1 MPFQA
6 KAIIVV
12 TAALALLVGAF
23 MLADWAAEYLWLE
36 ALGYASVFWSIRSMK
51 LGFFLFAFV
60 PVFFYVWFNLRLV
73 SKRLDFR
80 PLLGGLLSLFSRRAA
95 PGGPFVTLRGARADQ
110 PAGAFGGDPRSVL
123 AALSAVAAFV
133 FGAVLYNH
141 WERLLLFRYSRPFGT
156 SDPVFGHD
164 IGFYVFVV
172 PFLELVQNAVLA
184 ATLVGTAAVVG
195 AYVNA
200 GVIRFHWRD
209 GIEAPAAA
217 LRHAGANVALFLVA
231 LAWGFHL
238 DRFGLLLS
246 ERGAV
251 FGAGFTDVVIM
262 RPALWVMV
270 GATLALAV
278 AVLVPPVLRKLGMS
292 LVTLG
297 GYAIILVVG
306 MVAAPWLV
314 QVFNVEPNELELE
327 EPYLRH
333 NIRFTRQAFGL
344 DRVVERTYDVTERFP
359 PAALARNYETID
371 NIRLWDW
378 RPLSQTFRQLQQ
390 IRTYYEFYD
399 VDVDRYRI
407 GDDYRQVMVSA
418 RELSG
423 QLPAK
428 AETWVNR
435 HLQYTHGYG
444 LAMSLAAK
452 KTAEGAPV
460 LVIRDV
466 PPVSDDGIAVDQPAI
481 YYGEN
486 MYGYRIVNTAVK
498 EFDHPRGDENVYARY
513 DGSGGVLLDSFL
525 RRALF
530 AFHQFDVRI
539 ALTSYITADSRI
551 QFWRDVQERVQR
563 VAPFLTLD
571 RDPYLVL
578 SDGRL
583 FWVQD
588 AYTVSETF
596 PYSEPYRDGVNY
608 IRNSVKVIVDAYLGR
623 VAFYVMDPDD
633 PVLGAYRAALPALFR
648 PLEEMPE
655 GLKRHLRYPQDLF
668 EAQVDKYS
676 TFHMTVPQVFY
687 NGEDVWAV
695 PRQTQGF
702 KPMSLRPI
710 HALGD
715 EYGVQ
720 QHMSPYFVLMKLL
733 GEDRVQFLLMTPMT
747 PANRDNMIAWI
758 AARSDFPGYGE
769 LIAYKLPKE
778 RLILGPIQVQAMIDQ
793 DTQISQQ
800 ISLWDQRG
808 SRVVRGHLLVIPIEE
823 SFLYVKPVYLI
834 AEGTDIPQLKRVIV
848 SDGDRI
854 AMAETLEGAVA
865 AVFGRT
871 PPRPGLAAALAPG
884 APGASGAPDPRP
896 AAREALEA
904 AEVALRDGNWDAFG
918 RAMQVLKRLLEE

>member
-6 KAIIVV
+6 KAIIFV
-12 TAALALLVGAF
+12 TVAIALLVGAF

-36 ALGYASVFWSIRSMK
+36 TLGYASVFWSIRSMK
-51 LGFFLFAFV
+51 LGFFLFAFI

-73 SKRLDFR
+73 SRRLDFH
-80 PLLGGLLSLFSRRAA
+80 PLMGALLSFFSRRAA
-95 PGGPFVTLRGARADQ
+95 PGGPFSAVRDARAAQ
-110 PAGAFGGDPRSVL
+110 PAGGFTGDLRYVL
-123 AALSAVAAFV
+123 AALSAVVAFV

-141 WERLLLFRYSRPFGT
+141 WERLLLLRFSQRFGIP
-156 SDPVFGHD
+156 DPIFGHD

-172 PFLELVQNAVLA
+172 PFLELIQNAVLA
-184 ATLVGTAAVVG
+184 ATLMGTAAVV
-195 AYVNA
+195 ATYVYA

-209 GIEAPAAA
+209 GIEAPADA
-217 LRHAGANVALFLVA
+217 LRHAAANVALFLIA

-238 DRFGLLLS
+238 DRYGLLLS

-251 FGAGFTDVVIM
+251 FGAGYTDVVVM

-270 GATLALAV
+270 GATLALAL

-292 LVTLG
+292 LVTVG
-297 GYAIILVVG
+297 GYAVIFIVG
-306 MVAAPWLV
+306 MVATPWLV

-327 EPYLRH
+327 ERYLRH
-333 NIRFTRQAFGL
+333 NIRLTRRAFGL
-344 DRVVERTYDVTERFP
+344 DRVVERTYDVTERLS
-359 PAALARNYETID
+359 PAALARNHETID

-423 QLPAK
+423 QLPVK

-444 LAMSLAAK
+444 LTMSLAAK

-466 PPVSDDGIAVDQPAI
+466 PPTSDDGLVVDQPAI

-486 MYGYRIVNTAVK
+486 MQGYRIVNTAVK
-498 EFDHPRGDENVYARY
+498 EFNHPRGDENVYASY
-513 DGSGGVLLDSFL
+513 DGSGGVRLDSLL

-551 QFWRDVQERVQR
+551 QFWRGVQDRVQR
-563 VAPFLTLD
+563 IAPFLTLD

-583 FWVQD
+583 FWIQD
-588 AYTVSETF
+588 AYTVSNTF
-596 PYSEPYRDGVNY
+596 PYSEPYRDRVNY
-608 IRNSVKVIVDAYLGR
+608 IRNSVKVIVDAYLGS
-623 VAFYVMDPDD
+623 VAFYVVDPDD

-668 EAQVDKYS
+668 EAQVEKYR
-676 TFHMTVPQVFY
+676 TYHMTVPQVFY
-687 NGEDVWAV
+687 NGEDIWEV
-695 PRQTQGF
+695 PRQIQGF
-702 KPMSLRPI
+702 KPMSIRPI

-720 QHMSPYFVLMKLL
+720 QHMSPYFVLMRLL

-793 DTQISQQ
+793 DTRISEQ

-808 SRVVRGHLLVIPIEE
+808 SRVIRGHLLVIPIEQ
-823 SFLYVKPVYLI
+823 SLLYVKPVYLI
-834 AEGTDIPQLKRVIV
+834 AEGTEIPQLKRVIV

-854 AMAETLEGAVA
+854 AMELTLEEAVA

-871 PPRPGLAAALAPG
+871 SPRPGLAAPLEAG
-884 APGASGAPDPRP
+884 AEDRRP
-896 AAREALEA
+896 ATREAFKA
-904 AEVALRDGNWDAFG
+904 AEEALRDGNWDAFG
-918 RAMQVLKRLLEE
+918 RAMQALKRVLEE

>member
-12 TAALALLVGAF
+12 TAALALLVGAS
-23 MLADWAAEYLWLE
+23 MLANWGAEYLWLE
-36 ALGYASVFWSIRSMK
+36 ALGYASVFWSIRFMK
-51 LGFFLFAFV
+51 VGLFLFAFV

-73 SKRLDFR
+73 SRRLDFR
-80 PLLGGLLSLFSRRAA
+80 PLLGAILSLFSRRAA
-95 PGGPFVTLRGARADQ
+95 PGGPFVTSRDAQAPP
-110 PAGAFGGDPRSVL
+110 PAGAFAGDPRYVL
-123 AALSAVAAFV
+123 AALSAVVAFV

-141 WERLLLFRYSRPFGT
+141 WERLLLYRFSRQFGT
-156 SDPVFGHD
+156 VDPIFGHD

-184 ATLVGTAAVVG
+184 ATLMGTAAVVA
-195 AYVNA
+195 AYMNA
-200 GVIRFHWRD
+200 RVIRFHWRD
-209 GIEAPAAA
+209 GIEAPADA

-251 FGAGFTDVVIM
+251 FGAGFTDVVVM

-297 GYAIILVVG
+297 GYVVILIVA
-306 MVAAPWLV
+306 MVATPWLV
-314 QVFNVEPNELELE
+314 QVFDVEPNELERE

-333 NIRFTRQAFGL
+333 NIEFTRRAFGL
-344 DRVVERTYDVTERFP
+344 DRVEERTYDVTERLP
-359 PAALARNYETID
+359 RAALARNHETID

-399 VDVDRYRI
+399 VDADRYRI

-452 KTAEGAPV
+452 KTPEGAPV

-466 PPVSDDGIAVDQPAI
+466 PPTSDDGIVVDQPAI

-498 EFDHPRGDENVYARY
+498 EFNHPRGDENVYAHY
-513 DGSGGVLLDSFL
+513 DGSGGVLIDSFL

-530 AFHQFDVRI
+530 AFHQFDIRI

-563 VAPFLTLD
+563 IAPFLTLD

-596 PYSEPYRDGVNY
+596 PYSEPYRDRVNY

-623 VAFYVMDPDD
+623 VAFYVMDPED

-668 EAQVDKYS
+668 EAQVNKYS

-687 NGEDVWAV
+687 NGEDVWEV
-695 PRQTQGF
+695 PRQLQGF

-710 HALGD
+710 HALGE

-720 QHMSPYFVLMKLL
+720 QHMAPYFVLMKLL

-769 LIAYKLPKE
+769 LVAYKLPKE

-808 SRVVRGHLLVIPIEE
+808 SRVIRGHLLVIPIEE

-854 AMAETLEGAVA
+854 AMAPTLEEAVA
-865 AVFGRT
+865 AVFG
-871 PPRPGLAAALAPG
+871 PASPRPGPAAAPVPG
-884 APGASGAPDPRP
+884 APDSFDPRP
-896 AAREALEA
+896 AAREALQA
-904 AEVALRDGNWDAFG
+904 AEEALRDGNWDAFG
-918 RAMQVLKRLLEE
+918 RAMQALKGLLGE

>member
-12 TAALALLVGAF
+12 TAALALLVGAS
-23 MLADWAAEYLWLE
+23 MLADWGAEYLWLE
-36 ALGYASVFWSIRSMK
+36 ALGYASVFWSIRFMK
-51 LGFFLFAFV
+51 VGLFLFAFV

-73 SKRLDFR
+73 SRRLDFR
-80 PLLGGLLSLFSRRAA
+80 PLLGAILSLFSRRAA
-95 PGGPFVTLRGARADQ
+95 PGGPFVTSRDAQAPP
-110 PAGAFGGDPRSVL
+110 PAGAFAGDPRYVL
-123 AALSAVAAFV
+123 AALSAVVAFV

-141 WERLLLFRYSRPFGT
+141 WERLLLYRFSRQFGT
-156 SDPVFGHD
+156 VDPIFGHD

-184 ATLVGTAAVVG
+184 ATLMGTAAVVA
-195 AYVNA
+195 AYMNA
-200 GVIRFHWRD
+200 RVIRFHWRD
-209 GIEAPAAA
+209 GIEAPADA

-251 FGAGFTDVVIM
+251 FGAGFTDVVVM

-297 GYAIILVVG
+297 GYVVILIVA
-306 MVAAPWLV
+306 MVATPWLV
-314 QVFNVEPNELELE
+314 QVFDVEPNELERE

-333 NIRFTRQAFGL
+333 NIEFTRRAFGL
-344 DRVVERTYDVTERFP
+344 DRMEERTYDVTERLP
-359 PAALARNYETID
+359 RAALARNHETID

-399 VDVDRYRI
+399 VDADRYRI

-452 KTAEGAPV
+452 KTPEGAPV

-466 PPVSDDGIAVDQPAI
+466 PPTSDDGIVVDQPAI

-498 EFDHPRGDENVYARY
+498 EFNHPRGDENVYAHY
-513 DGSGGVLLDSFL
+513 DGSGGVLIDSFL

-530 AFHQFDVRI
+530 AFHQFDIRI

-563 VAPFLTLD
+563 IAPFLTLD

-596 PYSEPYRDGVNY
+596 PYSEPYRDRVNY

-623 VAFYVMDPDD
+623 VAFYVMDPED

-668 EAQVDKYS
+668 EAQVNKYS

-687 NGEDVWAV
+687 NGEDVWEV
-695 PRQTQGF
+695 PRQLQGF

-710 HALGD
+710 HALGE

-720 QHMSPYFVLMKLL
+720 QHMAPYFVLMKLL

-769 LIAYKLPKE
+769 LVAYKLPKE

-808 SRVVRGHLLVIPIEE
+808 SRVIRGHLLVIPIEE

-854 AMAETLEGAVA
+854 AMAPTLEEAVA
-865 AVFGRT
+865 AVFG
-871 PPRPGLAAALAPG
+871 PASPRPGPAAAPVPG
-884 APGASGAPDPRP
+884 APDSFDPRP
-896 AAREALEA
+896 AAREALQA
-904 AEVALRDGNWDAFG
+904 AEEALRDGNWDAFG
-918 RAMQVLKRLLEE
+918 RAMQALKGLLGE

>member
-12 TAALALLVGAF
+12 TAALALLVGAS
-23 MLADWAAEYLWLE
+23 MLADWGAEYLWLE
-36 ALGYASVFWSIRSMK
+36 ALGYASVFWSIRFMK
-51 LGFFLFAFV
+51 VGLFLFAFV

-73 SKRLDFR
+73 SRRLDFR
-80 PLLGGLLSLFSRRAA
+80 PLLGAILSLFSRRAA
-95 PGGPFVTLRGARADQ
+95 PGGPFVTSRDAQATP
-110 PAGAFGGDPRSVL
+110 PAGAFAGDPRYVL
-123 AALSAVAAFV
+123 AALSAVVAFV

-141 WERLLLFRYSRPFGT
+141 WERLLLYRFSRPFGT
-156 SDPVFGHD
+156 VDPIFGHD

-184 ATLVGTAAVVG
+184 ATLMGTAAVVA
-195 AYVNA
+195 AYMNA
-200 GVIRFHWRD
+200 RVIRFHWRD
-209 GIEAPAAA
+209 GIEAPADA

-251 FGAGFTDVVIM
+251 FGAGFTDDVVM

-297 GYAIILVVG
+297 GYVVILIVA
-306 MVAAPWLV
+306 MVATPWLV
-314 QVFNVEPNELELE
+314 QVFDVEPNELERE

-333 NIRFTRQAFGL
+333 NIKLTRRAFGL
-344 DRVVERTYDVTERFP
+344 DRVVERTYDVTERLP
-359 PAALARNYETID
+359 QAALARNHETID

-399 VDVDRYRI
+399 VDADRYRI

-452 KTAEGAPV
+452 KTPEGAPV

-466 PPVSDDGIAVDQPAI
+466 PPTSDDGIVVDQPAI

-498 EFDHPRGDENVYARY
+498 EFNHPRGDENVYAHY
-513 DGSGGVLLDSFL
+513 DGSGGVLIDSFL

-530 AFHQFDVRI
+530 AFHQFDIRI

-563 VAPFLTLD
+563 IAPFLTLD

-596 PYSEPYRDGVNY
+596 PYSEPYRGRFNY

-623 VAFYVMDPDD
+623 VAFYVMDPED

-668 EAQVDKYS
+668 EAQVNKYS

-687 NGEDVWAV
+687 NGEDVWEV
-695 PRQTQGF
+695 PRQLQGF

-710 HALGD
+710 HALGE

-720 QHMSPYFVLMKLL
+720 QHMAPYFVLMKLL

-769 LIAYKLPKE
+769 LVAYKLPKE
-778 RLILGPIQVQAMIDQ
+778 RLIFGPIQVQAMIDQ

-808 SRVVRGHLLVIPIEE
+808 SRVIRGHLLVIPIEE

-854 AMAETLEGAVA
+854 AMAPTLEEAVA
-865 AVFGRT
+865 AVFGRAS
-871 PPRPGLAAALAPG
+871 PRPGPAAAPVPG
-884 APGASGAPDPRP
+884 APDSFDPRP
-896 AAREALEA
+896 AAREALQA
-904 AEVALRDGNWDAFG
+904 AEEALRDGNWDAFG
-918 RAMQVLKRLLEE
+918 RAMQALKGLLGE

>member
-12 TAALALLVGAF
+12 AAGLALLVGAF

-36 ALGYASVFWSIRSMK
+36 TLGYASVFWSIRSMK

-60 PVFFYVWFNLRLV
+60 PVFFYVWINLRLV
-73 SKRLDFR
+73 SRRLDFR
-80 PLLGGLLSLFSRRAA
+80 PLLGALLSLFSRRAT
-95 PGGPFVTLRGARADQ
+95 PGGPFAAVRDGRAAQ
-110 PAGAFGGDPRSVL
+110 PTGAFAGDLRYAL
-123 AALSAVAAFV
+123 ATLSTIAAFA

-141 WERLLLFRYSRPFGT
+141 WERLLLFRFSQQFGT
-156 SDPVFGHD
+156 SDPIFGHD

-172 PFLELVQNAVLA
+172 PLLELIQDAVLA
-184 ATLVGTAAVVG
+184 ATLIGTAAVVA
-195 AYVNA
+195 AYMYA

-209 GIEAPAAA
+209 GIEAPADA
-217 LRHAGANVALFLVA
+217 LRHAAANVALFLVA

-238 DRFGLLLS
+238 DRFELLLS

-251 FGAGFTDVVIM
+251 FGAGYTDVVIM

-270 GATLALAV
+270 GATLALAL

-292 LVTLG
+292 LVTVG
-297 GYAIILVVG
+297 GYVVILVVG
-306 MVAAPWLV
+306 IFAAPWLV
-314 QVFNVEPNELELE
+314 QVFEVEPNELELE
-327 EPYLRH
+327 APYLRH

-344 DRVVERTYDVTERFP
+344 DQVVERTYDVTERLA
-359 PAALARNYETID
+359 PAALARNHETID

-378 RPLSQTFRQLQQ
+378 QPLSQTFRQLQQ

-407 GDDYRQVMVSA
+407 GADYRQVMVSA

-452 KTAEGAPV
+452 KTEEGAPV

-466 PPVSDDGIAVDQPAI
+466 PPKSDDGIAVDQPAI

-498 EFDHPRGDENVYARY
+498 EFNHPRGDANVYAHY
-513 DGSGGVLLDSFL
+513 DGSGGVSLGSFF

-539 ALTSYITADSRI
+539 LLTSYITADSRI
-551 QFWRDVQERVQR
+551 QFWRDVQDRVRR
-563 VAPFLTLD
+563 VAPFLALD

-588 AYTVSETF
+588 AYTVSETY
-596 PYSEPYRDGVNY
+596 PYSEPYRDHHNY
-608 IRNSVKVIVDAYLGR
+608 IRNSVKVIVDAYLGE
-623 VAFYVMDPDD
+623 VAIYVMDPED
-633 PVLGAYRAALPALFR
+633 PVLGAYRAALPVLFR
-648 PLEEMPE
+648 PLNEMPD
-655 GLKRHLRYPQDLF
+655 GLRRHLRYPQDLF
-668 EAQVDKYS
+668 EAQVEKYS

-687 NGEDVWAV
+687 NGEDVWEV
-695 PRQTQGF
+695 PRQIQGF

-808 SRVVRGHLLVIPIEE
+808 SRMIRGHLLVIPIEQ

-854 AMAETLEGAVA
+854 AMEPTLEQAVA
-865 AVFGRT
+865 SVFGRT
-871 PPRPGLAAALAPG
+871 PSRPGLAAGLAPG
-884 APGASGAPDPRP
+884 APDSRP
-896 AAREALEA
+896 AAREALLEA
-904 AEVALRDGNWDAFG
+904 EKALRDGNWDAFG
-918 RAMQVLKRLLEE
+918 RAMQALKLLLEE

>member
-12 TAALALLVGAF
+12 TAALALLVGAS
-23 MLADWAAEYLWLE
+23 MLADWGAEYLWLE
-36 ALGYASVFWSIRSMK
+36 ALGYASVFWSIRFMK
-51 LGFFLFAFV
+51 VGLFLFAFV

-73 SKRLDFR
+73 SRRLDFR
-80 PLLGGLLSLFSRRAA
+80 PLLGAILSLFSRRAA
-95 PGGPFVTLRGARADQ
+95 PGGPFVTSRDAQAPP
-110 PAGAFGGDPRSVL
+110 PAGAFAGDPRYVL
-123 AALSAVAAFV
+123 AALSAVVAFV

-141 WERLLLFRYSRPFGT
+141 WERLLLYRFSRQFGT
-156 SDPVFGHD
+156 VDPIFGHD

-184 ATLVGTAAVVG
+184 ATLMGTAVVVA
-195 AYVNA
+195 AYMNA
-200 GVIRFHWRD
+200 RVIRFHWRD
-209 GIEAPAAA
+209 GIEAPADA

-251 FGAGFTDVVIM
+251 FGAGFTDVVVM

-297 GYAIILVVG
+297 GYVVILIVA
-306 MVAAPWLV
+306 MVATPWLV
-314 QVFNVEPNELELE
+314 QVFDVEPNELERE

-333 NIRFTRQAFGL
+333 NLEFTRRAFGL
-344 DRVVERTYDVTERFP
+344 DRVEERTYDVTERLP
-359 PAALARNYETID
+359 RAALARNHETID

-399 VDVDRYRI
+399 VDADRYRI

-452 KTAEGAPV
+452 KTPEGAPV

-466 PPVSDDGIAVDQPAI
+466 PPTSDDGIVVDQPAI

-498 EFDHPRGDENVYARY
+498 EFNHPRGDENVYAHY
-513 DGSGGVLLDSFL
+513 DGSGGVLIDSFL

-530 AFHQFDVRI
+530 AFHQFDIRI

-563 VAPFLTLD
+563 IAPFLTLD

-596 PYSEPYRDGVNY
+596 PYSEPYRDRVNY

-623 VAFYVMDPDD
+623 VAFYVMDPED

-668 EAQVDKYS
+668 EAQVNKYS

-687 NGEDVWAV
+687 NGEDVWEV
-695 PRQTQGF
+695 PRQLQGF

-710 HALGD
+710 HALGE

-720 QHMSPYFVLMKLL
+720 QHMAPYFVLMKLL

-769 LIAYKLPKE
+769 LVAYKLPKE

-808 SRVVRGHLLVIPIEE
+808 SRVIRGHLLVIPIEE

-854 AMAETLEGAVA
+854 AMAPTLEEAVA
-865 AVFGRT
+865 AVFG
-871 PPRPGLAAALAPG
+871 PASPRPGPAAAPGPG
-884 APGASGAPDPRP
+884 APDSFDPRP
-896 AAREALEA
+896 AAREALQA
-904 AEVALRDGNWDAFG
+904 AEEALRDGNWDAFG
-918 RAMQVLKRLLEE
+918 RAMQALKGLLGE

>member
-12 TAALALLVGAF
+12 TAALALLVGAS
-23 MLADWAAEYLWLE
+23 MLADWGAEYLWLE
-36 ALGYASVFWSIRSMK
+36 ALGYASVFWSIRFMK
-51 LGFFLFAFV
+51 FGLFLFAFV

-73 SKRLDFR
+73 SRRLDFR
-80 PLLGGLLSLFSRRAA
+80 PLLGAILSLFSRRAA
-95 PGGPFVTLRGARADQ
+95 PGGPFVTSRDAQAPP
-110 PAGAFGGDPRSVL
+110 PAGAFAGDPRYVL
-123 AALSAVAAFV
+123 AALSAVVAFV

-141 WERLLLFRYSRPFGT
+141 WERLLLYRFSRQFGT
-156 SDPVFGHD
+156 VDPIFGHD

-184 ATLVGTAAVVG
+184 ATLMGTAAVVA
-195 AYVNA
+195 AYMNA
-200 GVIRFHWRD
+200 RVIRFHWRD
-209 GIEAPAAA
+209 GIEAPADA

-251 FGAGFTDVVIM
+251 FGAGFTDVVVM

-297 GYAIILVVG
+297 GYVVILIVAMVG
-306 MVAAPWLV
+306 TPWLV
-314 QVFNVEPNELELE
+314 QVFDVEPNELERE

-333 NIRFTRQAFGL
+333 NIEFTRRAFGL
-344 DRVVERTYDVTERFP
+344 DRVEERTYDVTERLP
-359 PAALARNYETID
+359 RAALARNHETID

-399 VDVDRYRI
+399 VDADRYRI

-452 KTAEGAPV
+452 KTPEGAPV

-466 PPVSDDGIAVDQPAI
+466 PPTSDDGIVVDQPAI

-498 EFDHPRGDENVYARY
+498 EFNHPRGDENVYAHY
-513 DGSGGVLLDSFL
+513 DGSGGVLIDSFL

-530 AFHQFDVRI
+530 AFHQFDIRI

-563 VAPFLTLD
+563 IAPFLTLD

-596 PYSEPYRDGVNY
+596 PYSEPYRDRVNY

-623 VAFYVMDPDD
+623 VAFYVMDPED

-668 EAQVDKYS
+668 EAQVNKYS

-687 NGEDVWAV
+687 NGEDVWEV
-695 PRQTQGF
+695 PRQLQGF

-710 HALGD
+710 HALGE

-720 QHMSPYFVLMKLL
+720 QHMAPYFVLMKLL

-747 PANRDNMIAWI
+747 PENRDNMIAWI

-769 LIAYKLPKE
+769 LVAYKLPKE

-808 SRVVRGHLLVIPIEE
+808 SRVIRGHLLVIPIEE

-854 AMAETLEGAVA
+854 AMAPTLEEAVA
-865 AVFGRT
+865 AVFG
-871 PPRPGLAAALAPG
+871 PASPRPGPAAAPVPG
-884 APGASGAPDPRP
+884 APDSFDPRP
-896 AAREALEA
+896 AAREALQA
-904 AEVALRDGNWDAFG
+904 AEEALRDGNWDAFG
-918 RAMQVLKRLLEE
+918 RAMQALKGLLGE

>member
-12 TAALALLVGAF
+12 TAALALLVGAS
-23 MLADWAAEYLWLE
+23 MLADWGAEYLWLE
-36 ALGYASVFWSIRSMK
+36 ALGYASVFWSIRFMK
-51 LGFFLFAFV
+51 VGLFLFAFV

-73 SKRLDFR
+73 SRRLDFR
-80 PLLGGLLSLFSRRAA
+80 PLLGAILSLFSRRAA
-95 PGGPFVTLRGARADQ
+95 PGGPFVTSRDAQAPP
-110 PAGAFGGDPRSVL
+110 PAGAFAGDPRYVL
-123 AALSAVAAFV
+123 AALSAVVAFV

-141 WERLLLFRYSRPFGT
+141 WERLLLFRFSRQFGT
-156 SDPVFGHD
+156 ADPIFGHD

-184 ATLVGTAAVVG
+184 ATLMGTAAVVA
-195 AYVNA
+195 AYMNA
-200 GVIRFHWRD
+200 RVIRFHWRD
-209 GIEAPAAA
+209 GIEAPADA

-251 FGAGFTDVVIM
+251 FGAGFTDVVVM

-297 GYAIILVVG
+297 GYVVILIVA
-306 MVAAPWLV
+306 MVATPWLV
-314 QVFNVEPNELELE
+314 QVFDVEPNELERE

-333 NIRFTRQAFGL
+333 NIEFTRRAFGL
-344 DRVVERTYDVTERFP
+344 DRVVERTYDVTERLP
-359 PAALARNYETID
+359 RAALARNHETID

-399 VDVDRYRI
+399 VDADRYRI
-407 GDDYRQVMVSA
+407 GDVYRQVMVSA

-452 KTAEGAPV
+452 KTPEGAPV

-466 PPVSDDGIAVDQPAI
+466 PPTSDDGIVVDQPAI

-498 EFDHPRGDENVYARY
+498 EFNHPRGDENVYAHY
-513 DGSGGVLLDSFL
+513 DGSGGVLIDSFL

-530 AFHQFDVRI
+530 AFHQFDIRI

-563 VAPFLTLD
+563 IAPFLTLD

-596 PYSEPYRDGVNY
+596 PYSEPYRGRFNY

-623 VAFYVMDPDD
+623 VAFYVMDPED

-687 NGEDVWAV
+687 NGEDVWEV
-695 PRQTQGF
+695 PRQLQGF

-710 HALGD
+710 HALGE

-720 QHMSPYFVLMKLL
+720 QHMAPYFVLMKLL

-769 LIAYKLPKE
+769 LVAYKLPKE

-793 DTQISQQ
+793 DTEISQQ

-808 SRVVRGHLLVIPIEE
+808 SRVIRGHLLVIPIEE

-854 AMAETLEGAVA
+854 AMAPTLEEAVA
-865 AVFGRT
+865 AVFG
-871 PPRPGLAAALAPG
+871 PASPRPGPAAAAPVPG
-884 APGASGAPDPRP
+884 APDSFDPRP
-896 AAREALEA
+896 AAREALQA
-904 AEVALRDGNWDAFG
+904 AEEALRDGNWDAFG
-918 RAMQVLKRLLEE
+918 RAMQALKGLLGE

>member
-12 TAALALLVGAF
+12 TAALALLVGAS
-23 MLADWAAEYLWLE
+23 MLADWGAEYLWLE
-36 ALGYASVFWSIRSMK
+36 ALGYASVFWSIRFMK
-51 LGFFLFAFV
+51 VGLFLFAFV

-73 SKRLDFR
+73 SRRLDFR
-80 PLLGGLLSLFSRRAA
+80 PLLGAILSLFSRRAA
-95 PGGPFVTLRGARADQ
+95 PGGPFVTSRDAQAPP
-110 PAGAFGGDPRSVL
+110 PAGAFAGDPRYVL
-123 AALSAVAAFV
+123 AALSAVVAFV

-141 WERLLLFRYSRPFGT
+141 WERLLLYRFSRQFGT
-156 SDPVFGHD
+156 VDPIFGHD

-184 ATLVGTAAVVG
+184 ATLMGTAAVVA
-195 AYVNA
+195 AYMNA
-200 GVIRFHWRD
+200 RVIRFHWRD
-209 GIEAPAAA
+209 GIEAPADA

-251 FGAGFTDVVIM
+251 FGAGFTDVVVM

-297 GYAIILVVG
+297 GYVVILIVA
-306 MVAAPWLV
+306 MVATPWLV
-314 QVFNVEPNELELE
+314 QVFDVEPNELERE

-333 NIRFTRQAFGL
+333 NIEFTRRAFGL
-344 DRVVERTYDVTERFP
+344 DRVEERTYDVTERLP
-359 PAALARNYETID
+359 RAALARNHETID

-399 VDVDRYRI
+399 VDADRYRI

-452 KTAEGAPV
+452 KTPEGAPV

-466 PPVSDDGIAVDQPAI
+466 PPTSDDGIVVDQPAI

-498 EFDHPRGDENVYARY
+498 EFNHPRGDENVYAHY
-513 DGSGGVLLDSFL
+513 DGSGGVLIDSFL

-530 AFHQFDVRI
+530 AFHQFDIRI

-563 VAPFLTLD
+563 IAPFLTLD

-596 PYSEPYRDGVNY
+596 PYSEPYRDRVNY

-623 VAFYVMDPDD
+623 VAFYVMDPED

-668 EAQVDKYS
+668 EAQVNKYS

-687 NGEDVWAV
+687 NGEDVWEV
-695 PRQTQGF
+695 PRQLQGF

-710 HALGD
+710 HALGE

-720 QHMSPYFVLMKLL
+720 QHMAPYFVLMKLL

-769 LIAYKLPKE
+769 LVAYKLPKE

-808 SRVVRGHLLVIPIEE
+808 SRVIRGHLLVIPIEE

-854 AMAETLEGAVA
+854 AMAPTLEEAVA
-865 AVFGRT
+865 AVFG
-871 PPRPGLAAALAPG
+871 PASPRPGPAAAPVPG
-884 APGASGAPDPRP
+884 APDSFDPRP
-896 AAREALEA
+896 AAREALQA
-904 AEVALRDGNWDAFG
+904 AEEALRDGNWDAFG
-918 RAMQVLKRLLEE
+918 RAMQALKGLLGE